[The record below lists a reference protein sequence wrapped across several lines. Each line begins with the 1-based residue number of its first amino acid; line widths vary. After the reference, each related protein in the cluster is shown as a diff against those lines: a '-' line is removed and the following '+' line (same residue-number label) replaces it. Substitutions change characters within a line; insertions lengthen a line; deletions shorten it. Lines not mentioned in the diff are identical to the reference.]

1 MSINGDLCSDI
12 VGANPVYPPIVDHS
26 WLDVDLA
33 KYDNYPSDN
42 NPVRIIPKLHDLWN
56 HAANQNG
63 LNLIPNAQVMP
74 LGVQSSEED
83 IKAVDQIVK
92 EAKKAVMAGLKGK
105 ELSGHLRARFASK
118 HIAMAQEALKKVAEE
133 IGLLGNVY
141 IDASAF
147 STYDEAEK
155 FLSQHRTRLAR
166 DILMNTVGLH
176 PSVVSSLAVG
186 FHKNVVS
193 SVDYNE
199 DLLNKYRDHLIQSKR
214 IPADTIIASKED
226 LRNAFLYEIPAV
238 VTEVAPVQEKR
249 LSEEQAKLATE
260 QMWAEKGI
268 SDCEARDS
276 ILVPKIS
283 PIVAF
288 VQENLAKGKRA
299 SDIKGMIRSKFAMTD
314 IQDAVEPITV
324 TLSKEGLTEANID
337 GLVKKGKISLV
348 MGSELKKIGK
358 KFPVKK
364 AQEFEGAVE
373 VAPRPV
379 GIPGYLY
386 PLDGKNNTDKNEGYR
401 SASVE
406 ALKKG
411 FELDQ
416 VKAKLL
422 KKLSAEEADQV
433 LAEAVTE
440 LNSIAAGVVANK
452 AVKPAKI
459 AVEEVAPKQ
468 TLPDPSTIPGQLSEI
483 QATFEGSMMDEID
496 IDGSQNFNAV
506 EIGDLF
512 NRSGLDE
519 SMS

>member
-12 VGANPVYPPIVDHS
+12 VGTQPNYPKIVDHS
-26 WLDVDLA
+26 WLNVDLS

-42 NPVRIIPKLHDLWN
+42 NPVRIVPKLHDLWN

-74 LGVQSSEED
+74 LGVRSSEED
-83 IKAVDQIVK
+83 LRAVDQIVK

-105 ELSGHLRARFASK
+105 NLSGHLRARFSSK

-147 STYDEAEK
+147 NTYDEAEK

-166 DILMNTVGLH
+166 DILMNTEGLH
-176 PSVVSSLAVG
+176 PSVISTLASD
-186 FHKNVVS
+186 FHKNVVAS
-193 SVDYNE
+193 IEYNE
-199 DLLNKYRDHLIQSKR
+199 SLLNKYRDYLVQSKR

-226 LRNAFLYEIPAV
+226 LKNAFLYEKPAV
-238 VTEVAPVQEKR
+238 IAESTPVQEKR
-249 LSEEQAKLATE
+249 LTEEQAKLATE
-260 QMWAEKGI
+260 QMWAEKSI

-276 ILVPKIS
+276 VLIPKIS

-288 VQENLAKGKRA
+288 VQENLAKGKTA
-299 SDIKGMIRSKFAMTD
+299 VDIKGMMRSKYAMSD

-324 TLSKEGLTEANID
+324 ALSKEGLSEAHLD
-337 GLVKKGKISLV
+337 GLVKEGKISLV

-358 KFPVKK
+358 KFPIKK

-373 VAPRPV
+373 TEKPV

-386 PLDGKNNTDKNEGYR
+386 PLKGTNSTDKNEGYR
-401 SASVE
+401 SAAVE
-406 ALKKG
+406 AMKKG
-411 FELDQ
+411 FELEQ
-416 VKAKLL
+416 IKGKLL
-422 KKLSAEEADQV
+422 QKLSAEEVDQV
-433 LAEAVTE
+433 LAEAVNQ
-440 LNSIAAGVVANK
+440 LNALPAGIVANK
-452 AVKPAKI
+452 AEKPKKI
-459 AVEEVAPKQ
+459 MVEEAEPKQ
-468 TLPDPSTIPGQLSEI
+468 TLPDPSTIPGQLNDI
-483 QATFEGSMMDEID
+483 NATFEGCMMNEID
-496 IDGSQNFNAV
+496 IDGSQTFNAV

-512 NRSGLDE
+512 NRSGIDE
-519 SMS
+519 TIR